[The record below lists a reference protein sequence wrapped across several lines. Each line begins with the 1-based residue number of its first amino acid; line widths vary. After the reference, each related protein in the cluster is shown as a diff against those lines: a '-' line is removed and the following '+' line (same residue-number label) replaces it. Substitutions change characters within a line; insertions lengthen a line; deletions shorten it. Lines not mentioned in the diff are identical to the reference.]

1 MTREIGRRDANQ
13 CVVAAFIFGC
23 TAHQHEGALCP
34 MTTNLAEI
42 FTAYKRFNF
51 DVRTGQILAVL
62 QSAAI
67 ADDQLITSKQL
78 AALLGVSLQWVE
90 ITRHCGEGPKS
101 VGLSARCIRY
111 RMVDVIAWLK
121 ERGEARAKF
130 DTARKLARI
139 ERRRSA

>member
-1 MTREIGRRDANQ
+1 
-13 CVVAAFIFGC
+13 
-23 TAHQHEGALCP
+23 
-34 MTTNLAEI
+34 MTTDLAEI

-78 AALLGVSLQWVE
+78 AALSARPCSGSKLRAIAAKDE
-90 ITRHCGEGPKS
+90 S

-130 DTARKLARI
+130 DTARKLRG
-139 ERRRSA
+139 